1 MVKLLF
7 GMSLALLASLG
18 WTLIFVTLLFLVYM
32 LNLLC
37 ISPYQKEYH
46 NMKEALNTLIII
58 FVCAIYMVFTF
69 GDSSFTYSTHT
80 FTGLV
85 LSLQI
90 LLLVCLI
97 WNGML
102 IFHSVYAT
110 VVSFRNK
117 TNVLMITKQE
127 DFTQEVEEYFKS
139 HFR

>member
-1 MVKLLF
+1 
-7 GMSLALLASLG
+7 
-18 WTLIFVTLLFLVYM
+18 
-32 LNLLC
+32 
-37 ISPYQKEYH
+37 
-46 NMKEALNTLIII
+46 MKEALNTLIII